1 MKNYET
7 DGLQT
12 LKKAY
17 NKNIDKKPVT
27 SATVVDFAIWNVAKF
42 LGIEKPFHN
51 SRFYPGML
59 VFDPYH
65 QKFMIDMLPHINQI
79 LDHAKKY
86 IEIHA
91 RKPKRLLDSH
101 SEDFSKY
108 FKAAVFGTP
117 YSDVIVN
124 NHSNFNAT
132 LIEALL
138 VQLVHQMALLGLVRV
153 EDKFVQVSTN
163 SESLYYALSDA
174 VGKHTAKDIAREFS
188 SRYKLGG
195 SRRRSRS
202 RRSRSRFR
210 RSRSRRSNSR
220 SRSKRSRSRR
230 SSRRRS
236 RRSHRRSRRRS
247 RRRR

>member
-1 MKNYET
+1 MDLYQTN
-7 DGLQT
+7 GLRT
-12 LKKAY
+12 LRKVY
-17 NKNIDKKPVT
+17 NKDIDKDPVT
-27 SATVVDFAIWNVAKF
+27 SDTVIDFAIQNVAKF

-51 SRFYPGML
+51 SRVYRGEYIH
-59 VFDPYH
+59 D
-65 QKFMIDMLPHINQI
+65 QRRCDDMIYMLPHIRVI

-86 IEIHA
+86 IEIHT
-91 RKPKRLLDSH
+91 RKPKNLLSKY
-101 SEDFSKY
+101 SNDFREY

-117 YSDVIVN
+117 YSELTSDHLRFDRELIV
-124 NHSNFNAT
+124 
-132 LIEALL
+132 ALL

-153 EDKFVQVSTN
+153 EGTFVQVSTQT
-163 SESLYYALSDA
+163 ELLYYALSDSM
-174 VGKHTAKDIAREFS
+174 GKHNAKDIAREFS